1 MFKAV
6 EEKGF
11 DVVLSNPPIRA
22 GKEVVHAIFE
32 GAYERLSSG
41 GSLWIVIQKKQGA
54 PSAKQKLESL
64 FAEVEEVTKDKGYRI
79 YKATKK

>member
-1 MFKAV
+1 M
-6 EEKGF
+6 
-11 DVVLSNPPIRA
+11 
-22 GKEVVHAIFE
+22 HAIFE
-32 GAYERLSSG
+32 GAYERFTIG

-79 YKATKK
+79 YKAVKK